1 MKKFLFIAALL
12 GLSSAAYADWSK
24 VDHNGSDMALYIDVE
39 SRVDSGHGTMVMW
52 HLSDYATS
60 QSLGDKKFRSL
71 KGQDEFD
78 CGKDVSRELLYF
90 WHPDPMGN
98 SQMVHAAYVP
108 TAWMK
113 PEAGSVQRTLMQIA
127 CKK

>member
-24 VDHNGSDMALYIDVE
+24 VDHNGSDMSLYIDIE

-71 KGQDEFD
+71 RAGVCEAENKGTP
-78 CGKDVSRELLYF
+78 SPPL
-90 WHPDPMGN
+90 
-98 SQMVHAAYVP
+98 
-108 TAWMK
+108 
-113 PEAGSVQRTLMQIA
+113 
-127 CKK
+127 

>member
-1 MKKFLFIAALL
+1 MKKFLLVAALV
-12 GLSSAAYADWSK
+12 GLSSAAYADWTK
-24 VDHNGSDMALYIDVE
+24 VDYSASDMSLYIDNE

-52 HLSDYATS
+52 HLTDYSAS
-60 QSLGDKKFRSL
+60 QILGDKKFRSM
-71 KGQDEFD
+71 KGKDEYD
-78 CGKDVSRELLYF
+78 CSKDVSRELLHF
-90 WHPDPMGN
+90 WHPDAMGN

-113 PEAGSVQRTLMQIA
+113 PEAGSLQRVLMQIA

>member
-1 MKKFLFIAALL
+1 MKKYLLVVALV
-12 GLSSAAYADWSK
+12 GLSSAAYADWTK
-24 VDHNGSDMALYIDVE
+24 VDYSASDMSLYIDNE

-52 HLSDYATS
+52 HLTDYAAS
-60 QSLGDKKFRSL
+60 QSLGDKKFRSM
-71 KGQDEFD
+71 KGKDEYD
-78 CGKDVSRELLYF
+78 CSKDVSRELLHF
-90 WHPDPMGN
+90 WHPDAMGN

-113 PEAGSVQRTLMQIA
+113 PEAGSLQRALMQIA

>member
-1 MKKFLFIAALL
+1 MKKFLLLAALM
-12 GLSSAAYADWSK
+12 GLTATAHADWSK
-24 VDHNGSDMALYIDVE
+24 VELSNSDMTLYIDAE
-39 SRVDSGHGTMVMW
+39 SRVESGHGTMVMW
-52 HLSDYATS
+52 HLTDYATS
-60 QSLGDKKFRSL
+60 QNLGDKKFRSM
-71 KGQDEFD
+71 KGKDEYD
-78 CGKDVSRELLYF
+78 CSKDVSRELLYF

-113 PEAGSVQRTLMQIA
+113 PEAGSLQRALMQIA